1 MCDCFIHQ
9 VKCAIGKIFS
19 AAGLCPNPMPFNQV
33 VHLRTSNP
41 AVNETESWALQSCCC
56 CVSGSLLLTLDWRG
70 WEREGKNFPSQARPP
85 LQKWPPGE
93 HDSPLR
99 DRGTGSQ
106 VLRNDWSLRWG
117 GAPLPC
123 HSGHAALDL
132 WPCTFSWLMLACGTS
147 RQMWISIACCSAT
160 PSPGISPVP

>member
-1 MCDCFIHQ
+1 MCDCLIHQ
-9 VKCAIGKIFS
+9 VKCAICKIFS

-70 WEREGKNFPSQARPP
+70 WERERKNFPSQARPP

-93 HDSPLR
+93 HDSPLLWETEEQEAR
-99 DRGTGSQ
+99 CWEMTDLLDGVG
-106 VLRNDWSLRWG
+106 
-117 GAPLPC
+117 LPYLVVVAMQLWT
-123 HSGHAALDL
+123 SGLVPFPDS
-132 WPCTFSWLMLACGTS
+132 C
-147 RQMWISIACCSAT
+147 
-160 PSPGISPVP
+160 SPVAHHGRREFP